1 MENVMINA
9 GIVAV
14 ALIAI
19 FWQFSHIKHQL
30 FVSQMQQSAA
40 LDHISL
46 LLTELQTSLKSMSQ
60 NKDQIEANTIKALN
74 EICQALNSYFTTA
87 GAYMNNSGFALQ
99 NIAVCMI
106 PFMDGIKEDALK
118 NEDYEKAQECVN
130 VINNLKQILK

>member
-1 MENVMINA
+1 MINA

-19 FWQFSHIKHQL
+19 FWQFGRIKQQL
-30 FVSQMQQSAA
+30 FVNQMQQSAA

-46 LLTELQTSLKSMSQ
+46 TLVELQESIKSMSE
-60 NKDQIEANTIKALN
+60 NKDRIETNTIKALN

-87 GAYMNNSGFALQ
+87 GSYMNNSGFALQ

-106 PFMDGIKEDALK
+106 PFMDNIKEEALED
-118 NEDYEKAQECVN
+118 EDYEKAQECIK
-130 VINNLKQILK
+130 VINNLKEIIK

>member
-1 MENVMINA
+1 MINA

-19 FWQFSHIKHQL
+19 FWQFGRIKQQL
-30 FVSQMQQSAA
+30 FVNQMQQSAA

-46 LLTELQTSLKSMSQ
+46 TLVELQESIKSMSE
-60 NKDQIEANTIKALN
+60 NKDRIETNTIKALN

-87 GAYMNNSGFALQ
+87 GAYMNNSGFALL

-106 PFMDGIKEDALK
+106 PFMEGIKEDALE
-118 NEDYEKAQECVN
+118 NEDYEKAQECIK
-130 VINNLKQILK
+130 VINNLKEIIK